1 MVAAMSPPP
10 NSPSTSSMSESSDKL
25 KKRIAASA
33 RKGSVLASSNG
44 KSIGRIKSTSPSDK
58 GVIIYVDIDPFVAE
72 RGSGS
77 VNGVSI
83 EIPLC
88 DFLGAGQVQVCP
100 PSDGWYEATFSDGS
114 TLEAFFRI
122 SKMQWSI
129 NRKVIG
135 ERSDIYLDGWPFAKI
150 VVGVKRLGDVDLS
163 LDAPP
168 PSPASVGDEGNSA
181 GFAEE

>member
-1 MVAAMSPPP
+1 MSPSP
-10 NSPSTSSMSESSDKL
+10 NSPPASSMSESSDKL

-33 RKGSVLASSNG
+33 KKGSVLASSNG
-44 KSIGRIKSTSPSDK
+44 KPVGRIKSTSPSDK

-129 NRKVIG
+129 NKKVIG

-150 VVGVKRLGDVDLS
+150 VVGVKRLGDADLS

-168 PSPASVGDEGNSA
+168 PPPSPPASVGDDGNSA
-181 GFAEE
+181 GFPEE